1 MKGNLNFFFLL
12 LLLDMLH
19 PELSCRITAD
29 PDPVDLVSTLFCEL
43 GTAEEEEEDRYC
55 EWLRGLDAEGSEHQH
70 QLKGSKGVYDS
81 LTMLINGRSG
91 IWSSL
96 WTLRKKKK
104 EKSSVLSCGEALREA
119 GESNRAFSIRFSA
132 AFQEDGATYE
142 VTLRQHFLKIKYLI
156 NADTACS
163 EFLICF

>member
-1 MKGNLNFFFLL
+1 MLR
-12 LLLDMLH
+12 LH

-29 PDPVDLVSTLFCEL
+29 PDPTDLVSTLFCKL
-43 GTAEEEEEDRYC
+43 GTAEEEEDKYC
-55 EWLRGLDAEGSEHQH
+55 EWLRSLDAVGSEHQH
-70 QLKGSKGVYDS
+70 QLKGSKGVCDS

-104 EKSSVLSCGEALREA
+104 RSQVFCPVVKHRAKA
-119 GESNRAFSIRFSA
+119 GESNRAISIRFSA

-142 VTLRQHFLKIKYLI
+142 VTLRQHFLK
-156 NADTACS
+156 S
-163 EFLICF
+163 